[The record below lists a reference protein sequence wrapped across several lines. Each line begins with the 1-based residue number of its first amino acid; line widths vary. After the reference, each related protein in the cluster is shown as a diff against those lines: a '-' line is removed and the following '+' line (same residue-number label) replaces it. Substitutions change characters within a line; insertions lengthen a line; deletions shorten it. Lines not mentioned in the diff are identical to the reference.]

1 MTSVEDAMTRSL
13 PSRTLAGLAL
23 ALLVGCGLSEDKYA
37 TKIAVAQC
45 ALYEECGYLQAYG
58 DTVAACESA
67 IEELSKAY
75 VTDETC
81 DYDARAARQCLREV
95 KETEC
100 DTDGEGDSSC
110 DDVCGDGTAGEGE

>member
-1 MTSVEDAMTRSL
+1 MNRPLSS
-13 PSRTLAGLAL
+13 PILAGLAL
-23 ALLVGCGLSEDKYA
+23 GLLTSCGLSEDKYA
-37 TKIAVAQC
+37 TKISTAQC

-58 DTVAACESA
+58 DTVAACEAA
-67 IEELSKAY
+67 IEELTKAY

-81 DYDARAARQCLREV
+81 EYDPKAARQCLKEV

-110 DDVCGDGTAGEGE
+110 DDVCGDGSAEEGA